1 MPCRYATALSAEPAR
16 PTERVF
22 EQAPCSARVG
32 VVQNSTPARSAY
44 VSERTEKSEHSCY
57 RNRHLAIE
65 QASGARFVRRISSK
79 PTTYLTG
86 EDLYQIAAIK
96 FEEAAATPEGPARQQ
111 ILNSAYNFRDLAKMK
126 GWPRS
131 GTM

>member
-1 MPCRYATALSAEPAR
+1 MPCRCATALSAEPTR
-16 PTERVF
+16 PTERVLS
-22 EQAPCSARVG
+22 QRK
-32 VVQNSTPARSAY
+32 Y
-44 VSERTEKSEHSCY
+44 VSERTEKPEHSCY
-57 RNRHLAIE
+57 RNCHLVIE
-65 QASGARFVRRISSK
+65 QASGARFVKRTLPK

-126 GWPRS
+126 RWPRS
-131 GTM
+131 DAQPLE

>member
-1 MPCRYATALSAEPAR
+1 VLSKLLAVHARALS
-16 PTERVF
+16 VI
-22 EQAPCSARVG
+22 QHQSGRVG
-32 VVQNSTPARSAY
+32 LNRNY
-44 VSERTEKSEHSCY
+44 VSERTDKSEHSCY
-57 RNRHLAIE
+57 QNCHLAIE

>member
-1 MPCRYATALSAEPAR
+1 MWRLSQ
-16 PTERVF
+16 F
-22 EQAPCSARVG
+22 G
-32 VVQNSTPARSAY
+32 
-44 VSERTEKSEHSCY
+44 
-57 RNRHLAIE
+57 
-65 QASGARFVRRISSK
+65 GARFVRRISPN

-126 GWPRS
+126 GWPP
-131 GTM
+131 TDVKPPE